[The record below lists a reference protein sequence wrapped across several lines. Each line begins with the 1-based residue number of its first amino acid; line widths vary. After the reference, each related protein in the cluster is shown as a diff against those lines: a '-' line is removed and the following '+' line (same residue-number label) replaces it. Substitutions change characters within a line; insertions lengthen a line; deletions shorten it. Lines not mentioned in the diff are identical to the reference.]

1 MVVNNNEEKVKDIRY
16 EVSLGWADTKK
27 RDSKMVSKSLISRI
41 RNIFTTIKDIPDN
54 L

>member
-16 EVSLGWADTKK
+16 KVSLGWADTKK
-27 RDSKMVSKSLISRI
+27 RDGKKVSKSLISRI
-41 RNIFTTIKDIPDN
+41 RNCFASIKNIPDN

>member
-1 MVVNNNEEKVKDIRY
+1 MIVNNNEEKVKDIRY

-27 RDSKMVSKSLISRI
+27 RDSKKLSKSLISRI
-41 RNIFTTIKDIPDN
+41 RNFFVTIKDIPEN